1 MARALEQTAATGE
14 QSRTLRNQ
22 PLFLKRTI
30 VMNNQSKVV
39 VITGAATGFGRLTAT
54 LLAEA
59 GHIVYASMR
68 GLEGRNA
75 EAAQQLSAL
84 ALDKQFTLIPLELD
98 VLDEVSVK
106 AAAEKVIAE
115 QGRVDVVINN
125 AAMLVI
131 GVTEA
136 FTPEQLLRV
145 FDTNAV
151 SWLRVN
157 RAFLPQMRK
166 QGDGLL
172 LYIGSVTSRILS
184 PFQGP
189 YVASKAAGDALAET
203 MHYENSRYGIDTV
216 IIQPGAY
223 TTGTNHFAGAQ
234 HAEDT
239 LVSDQYDRIN
249 DLPPKLA
256 ARLDSLATP
265 GARTDIGEVAEAVR
279 GVIATPKGAR
289 PFRIVIDPQHH
300 GAAEVNEVATQMQH
314 RFLERFGIADLMKV
328 VS

>member
-1 MARALEQTAATGE
+1 MSNE
-14 QSRTLRNQ
+14 
-22 PLFLKRTI
+22 
-30 VMNNQSKVV
+30 SKVIV
-39 VITGAATGFGRLTAT
+39 VTGAATGFGRLAAT

-59 GHIVYASMR
+59 GHTVYASMR
-68 GLEGRNA
+68 GTAGRNA
-75 EAAQQLSAL
+75 VAVQELRALAAQKSLQ
-84 ALDKQFTLIPLELD
+84 LIPIELD
-98 VLDEVSVK
+98 VLSEASAK
-106 AAAEKVIAE
+106 TAAAKVIAE
-115 QGRVDVVINN
+115 QGRVDVVVNN
-125 AAMLVI
+125 AAMLTI

-223 TTGTNHFAGAQ
+223 TSGTNHFSGAQ
-234 HAEDT
+234 HAEDEA
-239 LVSDQYDRIN
+239 VSAQYDRIN

-265 GARTDIGEVAEAVR
+265 GARTDVGEVAEVVR
-279 GVIATPKGAR
+279 DVIGTPKGQR

-300 GAAEVNEVATQMQH
+300 GAGEINEVAQTMQ
-314 RFLERFGIADLMKV
+314 RDFMARFGIADLIDV
-328 VS
+328 RVAQAGSV